1 MKRLFFYTFFLT
13 TALASL
19 TSCNKA
25 IDEAYTNP
33 NANIR
38 VPIEQLLPQ
47 ITSAFA
53 GNYGGHGALN
63 DARFMG
69 SYTQN
74 FAYAT
79 AADTYDQMFAGLT
92 DNNASWYRVHYY
104 DFGENLVKVIKWG
117 TEEKKWDYVGVANA
131 IFAFSWLTLT
141 DIHGEVTLKE
151 AFNPS
156 QLTFKYD
163 TQPEVYEFAR
173 NQCFTA
179 LENLNKTGDNVSPAN
194 LAKGD
199 QFFYGGDVNKWKK
212 FVYAILARYHN
223 HLSNKATYKPDSVLY
238 YTDLSRAMQT
248 NADNASVKYTA
259 TTVSATNNFF
269 GPFRNNIGGAGRFIR
284 QSEFIANLMNG
295 TNTAFATVADPRA
308 WYLLRG
314 NGNNTI
320 KGVPL
325 NRGQVNGMVQADR
338 PENFFGISQN
348 ATTVVNSSPTTD
360 VNCRYIFRNASPTPV
375 ITASEVQFMRA
386 EAAFIKGDKP
396 TALAAYRLGIQLN
409 FDLLMSDYNVN
420 IPTGR
425 TITTAIR
432 DAFLNNPLVVPI
444 LATDLTLSQIMLQ
457 KYIAL
462 YGYGNYETWV
472 DLRRY
477 HYNDK
482 DANNLQVYRDFVVPS
497 GTTLFIDNGGKP
509 VYRVRPRFN
518 SEYVWNLEELKRIG
532 ADATDYHTKE
542 CWFSMK

>member
-1 MKRLFFYTFFLT
+1 MKKSFIII
-13 TALASL
+13 LAFSL
-19 TSCNKA
+19 VTITSCNKA
-25 IDEAYTNP
+25 IDETYANP
-33 NANIR
+33 NAAVR
-38 VPIEQLLPQ
+38 VPIEELLPQ

-53 GNYGGHGALN
+53 GNYGGHGSLN
-63 DARFMG
+63 DARFTG

-79 AADTYDQMFAGLT
+79 AADTYDQMYAGLT

-104 DFGENLVKVIKWG
+104 DFGENLIKIIKWG

-141 DIHGEVTLKE
+141 DTHGEVTLKE
-151 AFNPS
+151 AFNSS

-179 LENLNKTGDNVSPAN
+179 LDFLNRTGDNVSQAN

-199 QFFYGGDVNKWKK
+199 QFFYGGDVTKWKK
-212 FVYAILARYHN
+212 FVYAVLARYHN
-223 HLSNKATYKPDSVLY
+223 HLSNKPTYKADSVIY
-238 YTDLSRAMQT
+238 YANLSMKT
-248 NADNASVKYTA
+248 NADNATVKYAA
-259 TTVSATNNFF
+259 TGISATNNLL
-269 GPFRNNIGGAGRFIR
+269 GPLRNNIGSVGRFIR

-314 NGNNTI
+314 NTNGTI
-320 KGVPL
+320 KGVPP
-325 NRGQVNGMVQADR
+325 NRGQLNGLAQADR
-338 PENFFGISQN
+338 PESFFGISQN
-348 ATTVVNSSPTTD
+348 ATSVVNSAPVTD
-360 VNCRYIFRNASPTPV
+360 VNCRYIFRNASPTPI
-375 ITASEVQFMRA
+375 ITASEVQFMKA
-386 EAAFIKGDKP
+386 EAAFIKGDKA
-396 TALAAYRLGIQLN
+396 TALEAYKLGIQLN
-409 FDLLMSDYNVN
+409 FDLLMIDYNVN

-425 TITTAIR
+425 TITTTIR
-432 DAFLNNPLVVPI
+432 DAFLNNPLVVPT
-444 LATDLTLSQIMLQ
+444 ATNLTLSHIMLQ

-477 HYNDK
+477 HYKDV
-482 DANNLQVYRDFVVPS
+482 DANGLQVYRDFAVPT
-497 GTTLFIDNGGKP
+497 GTALYIDNGGNP
-509 VYRVRPRFN
+509 IYRVRPRFN

-532 ADATDYHTKE
+532 ADANNYHTKE

>member
-1 MKRLFFYTFFLT
+1 MKKSIINTFFIAASILLT
-13 TALASL
+13 I
-19 TSCNKA
+19 SCNKA
-25 IDEAYTNP
+25 IDESYANP
-33 NANIR
+33 NAAVR

-63 DARFMG
+63 DARYTG
-69 SYTQN
+69 CYTQN
-74 FAYAT
+74 FAYASSG
-79 AADTYDQMFAGLT
+79 DTYDQMYAGLT

-104 DFGENLVKVIKWG
+104 DFGENLNKIIKWG

-173 NQCFTA
+173 NQCYTA
-179 LENLNKTGDNVSPAN
+179 LDYLNRTGDNVSAAN

-212 FVYAILARYHN
+212 FVYAVLARYHN
-223 HLSNKATYKPDSVLY
+223 HLSNKSIYKPDSVIY
-238 YTDLSRAMQT
+238 YANLSLQN
-248 NADNASVKYTA
+248 NADNATVKYTA
-259 TTVSATNNFF
+259 TGITATNNFL
-269 GPFRNNIGGAGRFIR
+269 GPLRNNIGSAGRFIR
-284 QSEFIANLMNG
+284 QSQFIANLMNG
-295 TNTAFATVADPRA
+295 TNSAFPTVNDPRA
-308 WYLLRG
+308 WYILRG
-314 NGNNTI
+314 NANGTI
-320 KGVPL
+320 KGVPQNIGQL
-325 NRGQVNGMVQADR
+325 NGLPQADR
-338 PENFFGISQN
+338 PESFFGVSQN
-348 ATTVVNSSPTTD
+348 AITVVNTAPATD
-360 VNCRYIFRNASPTPV
+360 VNCTYIFRNASPTPV
-375 ITASEVQFMRA
+375 ITASEVQFMKA
-386 EAAFIKGDKP
+386 EAAFLKGDKA
-396 TALAAYRLGIQLN
+396 TALAAYKLGIQHN

-420 IPTGR
+420 IPTGK
-425 TITTAIR
+425 TITTTMR
-432 DAFLNNPLVVPI
+432 DAFLNNPLVVPSVI
-444 LATDLTLSQIMLQ
+444 DLTLSHIMLQ

-462 YGYGNYETWV
+462 YGFGNYETWV

-482 DANNLQVYRDFVVPS
+482 DANSLQVYRDFAIPT
-497 GTTLFIDNGGKP
+497 GTALYIDNSSKP

-532 ADATDYHTKE
+532 ADATDYHTRE

>member
-1 MKRLFFYTFFLT
+1 MKKLIINTFLLCM
-13 TALASL
+13 ALISVS
-19 TSCNKA
+19 SCNKA
-25 IDEAYTNP
+25 IDEAYANP
-33 NANIR
+33 NAAVR

-53 GNYGGHGALN
+53 GNYGGHGSLA

-79 AADTYDQMFAGLT
+79 AGDTYDQMFAGLT

-104 DFGENLVKVIKWG
+104 DFGENLNKVIKWG

-141 DIHGEVTLKE
+141 DIHGDVTLKE

-163 TQPEVYEFAR
+163 TQPEVYDFVR
-173 NQCFTA
+173 NQCYTA
-179 LENLNKTGDNVSPAN
+179 LEYLNKTGDNASPAN

-199 QFFYGGDVNKWKK
+199 QYFYGGDVNKWKK
-212 FVYAILARYHN
+212 FVYAVLARSYN
-223 HLSNKATYKPDSVLY
+223 HLSNKSSYKPDSVIY
-238 YTDLSRAMQT
+238 YTNLSMQT
-248 NADNASVKYTA
+248 NADNASVKYAA
-259 TTVSATNNFF
+259 TGISATNNFF
-269 GPFRNNIGGAGRFIR
+269 GPLRNNIGSSGRFIR
-284 QSEFIANLMNG
+284 QSEFVANLMNG

-314 NGNNTI
+314 NANGTI
-320 KGVPL
+320 KGLPL
-325 NRGQVNGMVQADR
+325 NRGQLNGLVQGDR
-338 PENFFGISQN
+338 PENFLGISQN
-348 ATTVVNSSPTTD
+348 ATTVINTAPTTD
-360 VNCRYIFRNASPTPV
+360 VNCRYIFRNASPTPI
-375 ITASEVQFMRA
+375 ITASEVQFMKA
-386 EAAFIKGDKP
+386 EAAFIKGDKT
-396 TALAAYRLGIQLN
+396 TALAAYKLGIQLN

-425 TITTAIR
+425 VITTAIR
-432 DAFLNNPLVVPI
+432 DAFLSNALVVPSE
-444 LATDLTLSQIMLQ
+444 ANLTLSHIMLQ

-477 HYNDK
+477 HYIDK
-482 DANNLQVYRDFVVPS
+482 DANNLQVYRDFAVPT
-497 GTTLFIDNGGKP
+497 GTALYIDNGGKP

>member
-1 MKRLFFYTFFLT
+1 MKKLYILI
-13 TALASL
+13 LVLSL
-19 TSCNKA
+19 VTITSCNKA
-25 IDEAYTNP
+25 IDEAY
-33 NANIR
+33 ANQNSFIR
-38 VPIEQLLPQ
+38 TPIEGLLPQ

-53 GNYGGHGALN
+53 GNYGGHGSLN
-63 DARFMG
+63 DARFTG

-104 DFGENLVKVIKWG
+104 DFGENLIKVIKWG

-179 LENLNKTGDNVSPAN
+179 LEYLNRTGDNVSQAN

-223 HLSNKATYKPDSVLY
+223 HLTNKATYKADSVIY
-238 YTDLSRAMQT
+238 YANLSMQT
-248 NADNASVKYTA
+248 NADNATVKYAA
-259 TTVSATNNFF
+259 TSVSATNNYL
-269 GPFRNNIGGAGRFIR
+269 GPLRNNIGSLGRFIR

-314 NGNNTI
+314 NANGTI
-320 KGVPL
+320 KGVPP
-325 NRGQVNGMVQADR
+325 NRGQLNGLAQADR
-338 PENFFGISQN
+338 PESFLGVSQN
-348 ATTVVNSSPTTD
+348 AATVVNTAPATD
-360 VNCRYIFRNASPTPV
+360 VNCRYIFRNASPTPI
-375 ITASEVQFMRA
+375 ITASEVQFMKA
-386 EAAFIKGDKP
+386 EAALIKGDRA

-425 TITTAIR
+425 TITTTIR
-432 DAFLNNPLVVPI
+432 DAFLNNPLVVPT
-444 LATDLTLSQIMLQ
+444 AANLTLSHIMLQ

-477 HYNDK
+477 HYNK
-482 DANNLQVYRDFVVPS
+482 DLDVNGLSVYRDFAVPT
-497 GTTLFIDNGGKP
+497 GTALYIDNGGNP
-509 VYRVRPRFN
+509 IYRVRPRFN

-532 ADATDYHTKE
+532 ADANNYHTKE